1 MGPCSGNPHLR
12 WASRLLGLLSL
23 LFSVCRSGTNS
34 DGGPAPGVQDS
45 GAPDP
50 LQGIRG
56 GSVLFPLLKKQDA
69 ELEEVTWGF
78 GPGSE
83 YRILLRVRPGEA
95 PTWASLQDR
104 YQQRVH
110 VPNMTSLK
118 IENLTPEDS
127 GLYRARVSFTG
138 GVDFTQV
145 FHLTVYEPVP
155 IPQILVH
162 SPSITQ
168 GWCNVTIECRI
179 SWGTE
184 DLKVTWE
191 GKGLPRQLEERVTLG
206 PAPNS
211 WNLAVHLPQ
220 SQSYTNIT
228 CVVSNEVD
236 QKTATFDLGKVC
248 HLGEAHGECTC
259 HRGGALSEF
268 GCSGMKVLGFSP
280 HRVISTTFQGVTPFR
295 SLGSPSRLHLLL
307 SVSQSRLSFP
317 PLAPAGPGSSLPAP
331 LPTLIPHSLWSFGKV
346 IRCVPGG
353 CHLWDLTQ

>member
-1 MGPCSGNPHLR
+1 M
-12 WASRLLGLLSL
+12 
-23 LFSVCRSGTNS
+23 
-34 DGGPAPGVQDS
+34 
-45 GAPDP
+45 
-50 LQGIRG
+50 
-56 GSVLFPLLKKQDA
+56 
-69 ELEEVTWGF
+69 
-78 GPGSE
+78 
-83 YRILLRVRPGEA
+83 
-95 PTWASLQDR
+95 
-104 YQQRVH
+104 
-110 VPNMTSLK
+110 
-118 IENLTPEDS
+118 
-127 GLYRARVSFTG
+127 
-138 GVDFTQV
+138 
-145 FHLTVYEPVP
+145 P

-307 SVSQSRLSFP
+307 SVSVQALLSTPCPCWSRQQPSSSSPHTHSSFIVVFWKSNQMCPWWLLSV
-317 PLAPAGPGSSLPAP
+317 GSDAVTPCGIQGSHTP
-331 LPTLIPHSLWSFGKV
+331 LPTFLGFTLSCLRGVPECVLLLRAFEHLVMQFPPPSALLPPSF
-346 IRCVPGG
+346 
-353 CHLWDLTQ
+353 TF

>member
-56 GSVLFPLLKKQDA
+56 GSVLFPLPKKQDA

-83 YRILLRVRPGEA
+83 YRVLLRVRPGKA
-95 PTWASLQDR
+95 PIWVSLQDG

-127 GLYRARVSFTG
+127 GLYRARGSFTG

-248 HLGEAHGECTC
+248 HLGEAHGSLGEAIVVSLRGILGSVVVMVLVL
-259 HRGGALSEF
+259 RGGLYLW
-268 GCSGMKVLGFSP
+268 KV
-280 HRVISTTFQGVTPFR
+280 HRKKKKMETARGA
-295 SLGSPSRLHLLL
+295 GSQEDYR
-307 SVSQSRLSFP
+307 VRDCD
-317 PLAPAGPGSSLPAP
+317 
-331 LPTLIPHSLWSFGKV
+331 I
-346 IRCVPGG
+346 
-353 CHLWDLTQ
+353 